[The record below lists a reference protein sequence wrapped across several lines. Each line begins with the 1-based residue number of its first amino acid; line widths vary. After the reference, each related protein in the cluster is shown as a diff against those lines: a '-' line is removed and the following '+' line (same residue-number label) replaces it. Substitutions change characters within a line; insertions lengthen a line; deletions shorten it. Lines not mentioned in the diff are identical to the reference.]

1 MEHFE
6 SSHSDK
12 IRYQPPPLKSAF
24 PIRDGAVK
32 NTQHLLITAWTKS
45 SSTTFQEYL
54 PDHRTNY
61 LSKSHGFKTWFTAAK
76 TKLFWGIN
84 QPVLCNSGRSTSS
97 WLQGNNKKWWTLV
110 RLVSFGSAWSP
121 LAQYTLQVSQLL
133 YAFLKIS
140 FNCDDFW
147 SEKQMLN

>member
-24 PIRDGAVK
+24 PTRDGAVK

-84 QPVLCNSGRSTSS
+84 QPVLCNSGSYTSS

-110 RLVSFGSAWSP
+110 KTGVFWLGMVSISTIYFTGISTFVCFFKN
-121 LAQYTLQVSQLL
+121 QFQLRW
-133 YAFLKIS
+133 FLKWKA
-140 FNCDDFW
+140 NA
-147 SEKQMLN
+147 